1 MSATHSWSQA
11 DHMPAKGQSLVYE
24 SGEWEVDLARRELR
38 ARGTPV
44 PLGSRAFEIVEV
56 LVQSAGELVTKND
69 LIDRVWPGAIV
80 EENTLQVHIHAVRK
94 ALGPDRGM
102 LKTASGRGYRLTGDW
117 EIRQESKPAD
127 AAALEPARMPERPCL
142 TNLPMAASELIGLT
156 AQAQQLRDLLSAYR
170 AVTLTGPGGIGK
182 TTLALE
188 VARNLFP
195 TSHGDVWLVDLVS
208 LSDPD
213 LVPSAV
219 AGVLGLHMGGDEISP
234 ESVARAIGA
243 RKLLLVLDNCEH
255 VVDAAARLAET
266 VVRQCPR
273 TSVLATSREVLR
285 IEGEHVYRVPPLDVP
300 PPHQEE
306 LDIVLGHSAVQLFIA
321 RTRALRSDFSPH
333 KENLPAIAAICRRLD
348 GIPLAIEFAAARAA
362 TLGARQVASHLN
374 DRFRLL
380 TGGRRTA
387 LPRHQTLRATLDWS
401 YDLLPQSE
409 QRLLRHLALFP
420 AGFTLE
426 AATVVM
432 RDTGDAG
439 FVVLEEIANLM
450 AKSLVTLEGSTP
462 VGRWRLLETI
472 RAYALEKLVDS
483 GEAEQAARRHAEY
496 FQDLLERVESD
507 QAMHPTAEWI
517 GAYGH
522 QVNDVRAALDWAFS
536 PSGDATIGV
545 ALTIASER
553 LWFGLSLMG
562 EWCRRVESALTS
574 IRSGAVVS
582 IRLEMQ
588 LLAAL
593 GAAMWFTSGPRSKAG
608 AAFTDVLEIAER
620 LDDTEYRL
628 RALSGLWS
636 FRLGNAELQAAVAL
650 AQKVTNLPPDQAGP
664 TDRLVGERMLAT
676 SLYYLGDQ
684 SNARRHIE
692 GMLSRY
698 AAPTSQPHI
707 SIIRF
712 QYDQLVAGRGTLA
725 RILWLQGFPD
735 QALRIAHDNVENTR
749 AIDHAASMCI
759 ALELA
764 CVVVLDVGDLAT
776 TRRYVAMW
784 LEHSAK
790 VALGLNH
797 AFGRWYEGALLIKE
811 GDVVA
816 GLRSTR
822 AALDELRETGFFLRR
837 PAFLGVLAEG
847 LASIGQV
854 AEGLLAID
862 DALAQCERTNE
873 RWNMSELLRIRGQ
886 LLLLEGAPAAAVAA
900 EDHYRQGLDWAR
912 RQGALSWEL
921 RCATSL
927 ARLWRDQ
934 ARSEEA
940 RGLLAP
946 MYDRFTE
953 GFATAD
959 LRAAKTLLDEVS

>member
-1 MSATHSWSQA
+1 
-11 DHMPAKGQSLVYE
+11 MPAKGQSLVYE

-117 EIRQESKPAD
+117 AIRQESKPAD
-127 AAALEPARMPERPCL
+127 AVALEPARMPERPFL
-142 TNLPMAASELIGLT
+142 TNLPMAASDLIGLA

-195 TSHGDVWLVDLVS
+195 ASHGDVWLVDLVS

-306 LDIVLGHSAVQLFIA
+306 LDIVLGHRAVQLFIA

-362 TLGARQVASHLN
+362 TLGARQVASHLD

-426 AATVVM
+426 AATAVM

-439 FVVLEEIANLM
+439 SVVLEEIANLM
-450 AKSLVTLEGSTP
+450 AKSLVTLEGSAP

-472 RAYALEKLVDS
+472 RAYALEKLVES

-496 FQDLLERVESD
+496 FLGMLEQVKPD
-507 QAMHPTAEWI
+507 QATRSTAEWI
-517 GAYGH
+517 AAYG
-522 QVNDVRAALDWAFS
+522 QELNDVRAALDWAFS
-536 PSGDATIGV
+536 PSGEATIGV
-545 ALTIASER
+545 ALTIASEG
-553 LWFGLSLMG
+553 LWFELSLMG

-608 AAFTDVLEIAER
+608 AAWTDVLEIAER

-628 RALSGLWS
+628 RALSGLWLY
-636 FRLGNAELQAAVAL
+636 RLRNAELQAAVAL
-650 AQKVTNLPPDQAGP
+650 AQRLANLPPDQAGP

-725 RILWLQGFPD
+725 RILWLQGLPD
-735 QALRIAHDNVENTR
+735 QALRMAHDNIENAR
-749 AIDHAASMCI
+749 AIDHAASLCV
-759 ALELA
+759 ALEFA
-764 CVVVLDVGDLAT
+764 CTVFLDVGDLAT
-776 TRRYVAMW
+776 TKRYVAMW
-784 LEHSAK
+784 LELSAK
-790 VALGLNH
+790 DALGLNH
-797 AFGRWYEGALLIKE
+797 TFGRWYEGALLIKE

-822 AALDELRETGFFLRR
+822 TALDELRETGFFLRR

-862 DALAQCERTNE
+862 DALAQCKRSDE
-873 RWNMSELLRIRGQ
+873 RWNISELLRTRGE
-886 LLLLEGAPAAAVAA
+886 LFLLEGAPEAAVAA
-900 EDHYRQGLDWAR
+900 EGHYQQGLDWAR

-934 ARSEEA
+934 ARSKEA
-940 RGLLAP
+940 RELLAP
-946 MYDRFTE
+946 VYDRFTE